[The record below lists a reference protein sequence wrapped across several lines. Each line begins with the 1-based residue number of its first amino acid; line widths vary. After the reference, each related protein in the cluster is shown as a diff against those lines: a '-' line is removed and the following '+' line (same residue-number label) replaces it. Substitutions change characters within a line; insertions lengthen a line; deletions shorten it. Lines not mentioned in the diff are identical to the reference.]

1 MDYYPV
7 FKRLL
12 DIFLSTIGLLIL
24 SPLFFLIIIFIKLD
38 SAGPVFFKQ
47 KRIGQYFKAFQLMK
61 FRSMSIVRSESQRE
75 FDPGDDDRVS
85 RVGSFPRKTKVD
97 ELPGLFNVINGQMSI
112 VGPRPEV
119 EKYVQAYPEDF
130 MEILK
135 IRPGLSDFASLN
147 IEMRSRFWPVSLM
160 LRNTTST

>member
-61 FRSMSIVRSESQRE
+61 FRSMSISKNPSQRD
-75 FDPGDDDRVS
+75 FDPGDIGRVT
-85 RVGSFPRKTKVD
+85 RVGSFLRKTKLG